1 MITAGKRFLFLGLFL
16 ALLFGYLRARGST
29 AWLVP
34 WLLVGGVG
42 LICGALYVYPT
53 DLTVVFLSL
62 IGLVVAL
69 SAILLQ
75 DYNPRWLSDIVFW
88 ARVFFAHF
96 LLSFALLHLVKP
108 RRDPP
113 EET

>member
-1 MITAGKRFLFLGLFL
+1 MNHISKILFILGLLL
-16 ALLFGYLRARGST
+16 ALLFGYLRALGST

-42 LICGALYVYPT
+42 IVCGLLNVIPSERNTA
-53 DLTVVFLSL
+53 FLSL

-75 DYNPRWLSDIVFW
+75 DFNPHWLNAVVFFV
-88 ARVFFAHF
+88 RVFFAHV
-96 LLSFALLHLVKP
+96 LLSFAFIHLFKP
-108 RRDPP
+108 T
-113 EET
+113 EE